1 MNPAIRTLFPGA
13 HRQAYLDISART
25 LIPKP
30 VRSAVADH
38 LRMRMLR
45 GGDKDAMRAVVER
58 TRSAFAALIGARDDE
73 IAITKNVSEGL
84 NVFGASLP
92 WKSGDNVVLCP
103 VVEHPNNIY
112 LWHNLARLHGIEV
125 RSVAPVDGH
134 ISVDAMG
141 EAMDERTRLVTVP
154 SISFAPGFITDV
166 KGIVAA
172 ARRVGALTLVDAAQS
187 VGALQ
192 TDVRELGIDA
202 LAVATQKCLLAEYGF
217 GFLYVRREVAD
228 TLVPIHLA
236 RFGVE
241 LDAHET
247 AYADDDL
254 RYRPGALRFDVGNYN
269 YLGAAAAGAGLELLH
284 HLTIKRV
291 EAHVRRLAAWL
302 ADELLDLGLPVIGG
316 APGPHLAHIV
326 CVGEGVGGRHY
337 GAGSEAMSQ
346 LYDHLTASGIRLA
359 IRSGALRF
367 SVGVYNNEDDIE
379 RVADAAARGWRRS
392 TRR

>member
-13 HRQAYLDISART
+13 SRQAYFDISART

-84 NVFGASLP
+84 NLFGASLP
-92 WKSGDNVVLCP
+92 WKAGDNVVLCP
-103 VVEHPNNIY
+103 VLEHPNNIY
-112 LWHNLARLHGIEV
+112 LWHNLARLRGIEV

-134 ISVDAMG
+134 ISVATMG

-154 SISFAPGFITDV
+154 SISFAPGFITAV
-166 KGIVAA
+166 KGIAAA

-187 VGALQ
+187 VGALH

-217 GFLYVRREVAD
+217 GFLYVRRKVAD
-228 TLVPIHLA
+228 ALVPVHLA

-247 AYADDDL
+247 AYTEDL

-269 YLGAAAAGAGLELLH
+269 YLGAAAAGAGLALLDAW
-284 HLTIKRV
+284 TVERV
-291 EAHVRRLAAWL
+291 EAHIRRLAARL
-302 ADELLDLGLPVIGG
+302 AHELLDLGLHVIGG
-316 APGPHLAHIV
+316 TPGPHLAHIV
-326 CVGEGVGGRHY
+326 CVGHGVGGRHY
-337 GAGSEAMSQ
+337 GAGSEAMRS
-346 LYDHLTASGIRLA
+346 LHDHLAASGIRLA
-359 IRSGALRF
+359 IRSGTLRF
-367 SVGVYNNEDDIE
+367 SVGVYNNAYDIE
-379 RVADAAARGWRRS
+379 RVVEAAREWRDMA
-392 TRR
+392 RR